1 MKVAGGCRLP
11 TVFELTGDSRWDVG
25 GEYWGLYDLGIDGSE
40 RNEDN
45 STVLPEMETED
56 SIEEKSVLLDADG
69 AVKMFSGKRHLIIIF
84 KRTIW
89 FRNWF
94 QQESTIWRMNS
105 AACCR

>member
-1 MKVAGGCRLP
+1 MLEGCCLP

-25 GEYWGLYDLGIDGSE
+25 GEYWELYDLGIDGSE

-69 AVKMFSGKRHLIIIF
+69 AVKMFSEKTAPDNNFQKDHLVSELVPAGINNLADEF
-84 KRTIW
+84 SGLL
-89 FRNWF
+89 
-94 QQESTIWRMNS
+94 QMN
-105 AACCR
+105 